1 MSLIAHVMKYIAY
14 FFPGPNYPAAFMK
27 ILHTADW
34 HLGKRLQ
41 DFQRLQEQQTVLE
54 EIVDIADRE
63 QADLIIV
70 AGDLFDTFNP
80 DPKAED
86 LLYSTLKKLTVG
98 GSRPVLAIAGNH
110 DNPDRI
116 EAQDHF
122 GRECGIIF
130 AGFPKTEV
138 RSYEL
143 SCEAK
148 LLQSAPGFIELKL
161 PRHDAPVRI
170 ILTPYAN
177 ESRMRS
183 YFGQTSFGD
192 ELRQQLQQHW
202 ATLADTFMDDKGIN
216 LLAAHLFVMKR
227 GGEQPEES
235 DDERSI
241 LQVGGASVVY
251 TDMIPPQVQY
261 TALGHLHRYQEIAG
275 GPSPVIYSSSPL
287 AYSFAEADQQ
297 KYVVLVEAEPGVPVT
312 VTPIPLKTGKRLL
325 RPRFKQVAEAVDW
338 LKENPNCY
346 AEITLQTPTYL
357 TSEERRELQ
366 QAHESLVTIIP
377 DVRDVELPEQETTQ
391 TIDLTQSMESLFA
404 DYFKSKNKGQEPN
417 DRLQLLFKE
426 ILATESE

>member
-1 MSLIAHVMKYIAY
+1 
-14 FFPGPNYPAAFMK
+14 MK

-41 DFQRLQEQQTVLE
+41 DFQRLHEQKDVLA
-54 EIVDIADRE
+54 EIVQVANQEDV
-63 QADLIIV
+63 DLVLV

-80 DPKAED
+80 DPQAED
-86 LLYSTLKKLTVG
+86 LLYSTLKELTAG
-98 GSRPVLAIAGNH
+98 GRRTVVAIAGNH

-138 RSYEL
+138 RAHAL

-148 LLQSAPGFIELKL
+148 LLRSAPGFIELKL
-161 PRHDAPVRI
+161 PRHDAPVRL

-177 ESRMRS
+177 EARMRS
-183 YFGQTSFGD
+183 YFGMNSLD
-192 ELRQQLQQHW
+192 EELRQTLKDHW
-202 ATLADTFMDDKGIN
+202 ASLADTYMDKKGLN
-216 LLAAHLFVMKR
+216 LLVAHLFMMKR

-241 LQVGGASVVY
+241 LQIGGASMVY

-261 TALGHLHRYQEIAG
+261 VALGHLHRYQQMDG
-275 GPSPVIYSSSPL
+275 GPCPVIYSSSPL

-297 KYVVLVEAEPGVPVT
+297 KYVVLIDAAPKKKVT
-312 VTPIPLKTGKRLL
+312 VTPIPLQTGKRLL

-338 LKENPNCY
+338 LTQNPNCY
-346 AEITLQTPTYL
+346 AEITLQTTTYL
-357 TSEERRELQ
+357 TSEERRQLQ

-377 DVRDVELPEQETTQ
+377 DVRDVEEIEEESVPA
-391 TIDLTQSMESLFA
+391 IDLTQSIETLFA
-404 DYFKSKNKGQEPN
+404 NYFKNKNKGQEPN
-417 DRLQLLFKE
+417 ERLQHLFKE
-426 ILATESE
+426 ILATQPE

>member
-1 MSLIAHVMKYIAY
+1 
-14 FFPGPNYPAAFMK
+14 MK

-41 DFQRLQEQQTVLE
+41 DFQRLQEQRDVLA
-54 EIVDIADRE
+54 EIVQVANRE
-63 QADLIIV
+63 DVDLILV

-86 LLYSTLKKLTVG
+86 LLYSTLKELTANGRRTV
-98 GSRPVLAIAGNH
+98 VAIAGNH

-138 RSYEL
+138 RSYAL

-148 LLQSAPGFIELKL
+148 LLHSAPGFIELKL
-161 PRHDAPVRI
+161 PRHDAPIRI
-170 ILTPYAN
+170 IMTPYAN
-177 ESRMRS
+177 ETRLRS
-183 YFGQTSFGD
+183 YLGMLSLDD
-192 ELRQQLQQHW
+192 EIRQHLGQHW
-202 ATLADTFMDDKGIN
+202 SALADTYMDDQGVN
-216 LLAAHLFVMKR
+216 LLVAHLFVMKR

-261 TALGHLHRYQEIAG
+261 TALGHLHRFQQIAG
-275 GPSPVIYSSSPL
+275 GPCPVVYSSSPL

-297 KYVVLVEAEPGVPVT
+297 KYIVLIDAEPGQAVT
-312 VTPIPLKTGKRLL
+312 VTPVPLVTGKRLL
-325 RPRFKQVAEAVDW
+325 RPRFKRVDEAVDW

-346 AEITLQTPTYL
+346 AEITLQTPTFL
-357 TSEERRELQ
+357 TSDERRQLQ

-377 DVRDVELPEQETTQ
+377 DVRDVEETVEEAAPA
-391 TIDLTQSMESLFA
+391 IDLTQSMETLFTS
-404 DYFKSKNKGQEPN
+404 YFKNKNKGQEPN
-417 DRLQLLFKE
+417 ERLQHLFRE
-426 ILATESE
+426 ILATEPE